1 MDADGLTFACATV
14 AEERVGRRAG
24 LRTARIG
31 VGAANGI
38 PDDQRLVS
46 FGLAGALDGLPNGA
60 VLDAARVIDES
71 GRVLWEGE
79 GLGVPGA
86 TRATILATDR
96 LVDDPEERRRLFEQ
110 TGADAVDLE
119 SGALARSGRLQGC
132 LRVISDTPGRTL
144 NGICQGVKPQGRYDW
159 AGLAAAFSRSPLG
172 FIRAATD
179 GKRALGRLREVA
191 AGIAS

>member
-24 LRTARIG
+24 LQTARIG

-38 PDDQRLVS
+38 PDGPRLVS

-60 VLDAARVIDES
+60 VLDAARVVDED
-71 GRVLWEGE
+71 GNVLWEGE
-79 GLGVPGA
+79 GLGVPDA
-86 TRATILATDR
+86 TRATILAADR
-96 LVDDPEERRRLFEQ
+96 LVDDPAERRRLRER

-144 NGICQGVKPQGRYDW
+144 NGIWQGVKPQGRYDW
-159 AGLAAAFSRSPLG
+159 VGLAGAFLRSPLG
-172 FIRAATD
+172 FARAAAD
-179 GKRALGRLREVA
+179 GKRALRRLREVA
-191 AGIAS
+191 VRMAS